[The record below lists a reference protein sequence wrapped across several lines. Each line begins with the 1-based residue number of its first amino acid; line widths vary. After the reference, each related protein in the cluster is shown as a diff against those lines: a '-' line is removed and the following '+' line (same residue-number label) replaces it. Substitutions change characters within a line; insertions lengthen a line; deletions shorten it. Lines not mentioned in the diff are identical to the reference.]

1 MMIPFL
7 IPNCHLW
14 STDAVNEF
22 QQRQNAK
29 RLQSV
34 VVVKGILVKKLLG
47 LRERERWKRK
57 KYSEFLQTAYEHKMH

>member
-7 IPNCHLW
+7 ISNCHLW

-34 VVVKGILVKKLLG
+34 VVKGILVKKLLG
-47 LRERERWKRK
+47 LRERKTRK
-57 KYSEFLQTAYEHKMH
+57 EEVQ

>member
-7 IPNCHLW
+7 ISNCHLW

-47 LRERERWKRK
+47 LRERE
-57 KYSEFLQTAYEHKMH
+57 